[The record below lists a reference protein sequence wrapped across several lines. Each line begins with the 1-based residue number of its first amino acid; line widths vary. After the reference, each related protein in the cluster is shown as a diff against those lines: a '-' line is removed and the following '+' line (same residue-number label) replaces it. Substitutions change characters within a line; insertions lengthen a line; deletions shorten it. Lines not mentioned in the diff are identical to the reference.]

1 MERFDMSVPAVL
13 VLGALARSASA
24 AVAST
29 FTAPAAAC
37 VVRFWCPRQSTD
49 VTAHQPH

>member
-1 MERFDMSVPAVL
+1 MSVPAVL
-13 VLGALARSASA
+13 VIGALAKTAFA

-37 VVRFWCPRQSTD
+37 VFYLGFLGSQLN
-49 VTAHQPH
+49 